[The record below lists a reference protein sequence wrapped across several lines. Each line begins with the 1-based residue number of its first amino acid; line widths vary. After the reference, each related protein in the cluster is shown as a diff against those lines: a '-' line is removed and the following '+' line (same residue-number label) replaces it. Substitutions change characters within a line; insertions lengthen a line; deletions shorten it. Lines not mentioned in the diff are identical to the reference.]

1 MNSADFCPGRAGRD
15 HDRIDA
21 VVGDVVLD
29 QLHALGAAERIM
41 ELVVLDL
48 LCGAGDLLDVHRL
61 LDAASLT
68 DIYAV
73 FLLHP
78 YFLLKLWMLFMT
90 TPVASCA
97 DRATSTGVLSVPVA

>member
-1 MNSADFCPGRAGRD
+1 
-15 HDRIDA
+15 
-21 VVGDVVLD
+21 
-29 QLHALGAAERIM
+29 M
-41 ELVVLDL
+41 ELIVLYL
-48 LCGAGDLLDVHRL
+48 LGGSGDLLDVHRL
-61 LDAASLT
+61 GNAASLA